1 MHRRRLLKGLLA
13 LPVTG
18 AFAGCQAAVQRKESE
33 GPSHPVPGTL
43 QIVLNGAFAIVIQ
56 RNNRNRLRVFSP
68 SDPRH
73 RFYFNNL
80 AKTQQDVL
88 QKKSY
93 NFELLT
99 DGIAPRRGDVRV
111 REELRDFHVR
121 TDRWC
126 QEDYFI
132 TIDLPAPEEI
142 GFLPPLKTVR
152 LKATGKDAHIAGTHI
167 LKYSVADMNQV
178 RIMPM
183 DSSDGVRPLSC
194 YELIEQ
200 YTRTCS
206 TMKDETMH
214 GSCAEMVK
222 RYPEICPAGSQ
233 TFFFGVG
240 LPSGESDDGHA
251 IQFFNDR
258 ILDSFPNIKAQLQFA
273 PYPGSRPH
281 RPGSV
286 HGYIVPAVF
295 EQDSPQGR
303 FLEVAAVLDCKFSGP
318 IVDFP

>member
-1 MHRRRLLKGLLA
+1 LKGLLA
-13 LPVTG
+13 LPVT
-18 AFAGCQAAVQRKESE
+18 ATFAGCETSVKREDSE
-33 GPSHPVPGTL
+33 KSSPPVSGTL

-80 AKTQQDVL
+80 EKTQQD
-88 QKKSY
+88 QKKNY
-93 NFELLT
+93 NFEFLP
-99 DGIAPRRGDVRV
+99 DGLALHRGEVRV
-111 REELRDFHVR
+111 REELKDFHVR

-152 LKATGKDAHIAGTHI
+152 FKATGKEGHIAGTYV
-167 LKYSVADMNQV
+167 LQYRVADMNQV
-178 RIMPM
+178 RMTLN
-183 DSSDGVRPLSC
+183 DGQEDIRPLSC
-194 YELIEQ
+194 ADLVER

-206 TMKDETMH
+206 AMKDEKVH
-214 GSCAEMVK
+214 GSCVDMVK
-222 RYPEICPAGSQ
+222 RYPEICPEGSR

-240 LPSGESDDGHA
+240 LPSEEADNGHA
-251 IQFFNDR
+251 IQFLNDR
-258 ILDSFPNIKAQLQFA
+258 ILDSFPKLKTQLQLA
-273 PYPGSRPH
+273 PIVERAPFKTGAL
-281 RPGSV
+281 
-286 HGYIVPAVF
+286 HGEMVPAVF
-295 EQDSPQGR
+295 SADQPR
-303 FLEVAAVLDCKFSGP
+303 PRLLEVAAIVDCKFSGP